1 MVDNVTPI
9 PPAARPLNRDPFD
22 SGATRPMPSS
32 ANMNNS
38 GDASERVIE
47 ETNGIMSANATAP
60 KMDPASDETR
70 EAPIA
75 RAASPRRAIG

>member
-1 MVDNVTPI
+1 MVDSIRPM

-32 ANMNNS
+32 ANMNSS
-38 GDASERVIE
+38 GEATQRVME
-47 ETNGIMSANATAP
+47 EANGIATVNANAP
-60 KMDPASDETR
+60 KSDPASDEQS